1 MRTWLDVAVLTK
13 VKNRNGRFA
22 VRCTAGLPFLLQ
34 EGDEVA
40 LVPPRTDVPRRVIV
54 SLAEENAE
62 TDGSHLSKQTCG
74 GIVEFQDVN
83 GALAR
88 EMAGMHCLIRREL
101 VDESAYETSYGLWE
115 GWSVEDD
122 ELGFVGKVS
131 GLVENPA
138 QSLIEVQRPD
148 GSSAFVPAV
157 DDIVYDVD
165 VVCET
170 VRTKLP
176 HGLLD
181 L

>member
-22 VRCTAGLPFLLQ
+22 VRCTAGLPFLLR

-40 LVPPRTDVPRRVIV
+40 LVPPRTDVPRRVV
-54 SLAEENAE
+54 VAYAEESADAESNRFSKNA
-62 TDGSHLSKQTCG
+62 SG
-74 GIVEFQDVN
+74 GAVEFRDVD

-101 VDESAYETSYGLWE
+101 VDELVFETSYGLWE

-122 ELGFVGKVS
+122 DHGFVGTIS
-131 GLVENPA
+131 GIVENPG
-138 QSLIEVQRPD
+138 QSLLEVKRPD
-148 GSSAFVPAV
+148 GSCAYIPAV
-157 DDIVYDVD
+157 DDIVYEVD
-165 VVCET
+165 VEGGF
-170 VRTKLP
+170 VRAKLP
-176 HGLLD
+176 QGLLE